1 MQNALEHALGGL
13 SLRDFESGGMRVT
26 HSVPGRLGPHVA
38 ATDIIKATTKTT
50 QQNASQQWLRLKSD
64 HPETTSGTC
73 SFRFPG
79 RRGLAAEVVDIPTAL
94 QIIMLLPGR
103 AAAALRLKA
112 SVLLVRFL
120 GGDLSLIAEIY
131 DMNALQEHL
140 REHWPEHPLVRFR
153 EAVEAAA
160 VPARAAEG
168 AVQHMDYARFI
179 PCRGAF
185 LGNSHGDSLLLL
197 TSCFVSCKRQL
208 RMLYESHWHDNQNSR
223 NCGPEAR
230 SRSPPFGSC

>member
-1 MQNALEHALGGL
+1 ME
-13 SLRDFESGGMRVT
+13 
-26 HSVPGRLGPHVA
+26 P
-38 ATDIIKATTKTT
+38 
-50 QQNASQQWLRLKSD
+50 D

-79 RRGLAAEVVDIPTAL
+79 QRGLAAEVVDIPTAL

-168 AVQHMDYARFI
+168 AVQHMDAEQLVRACSDVLPQLVEHLVPVCVSKFQGALEKIWAAQERSQRDMLEKLQALLAQQLGASSQWAIVNANCSARPAQTGWMRSQFLKG
-179 PCRGAF
+179 PAWERG
-185 LGNSHGDSLLLL
+185 
-197 TSCFVSCKRQL
+197 
-208 RMLYESHWHDNQNSR
+208 SR
-223 NCGPEAR
+223 L
-230 SRSPPFGSC
+230 S